1 MPAIMT
7 ATSNAQDIRH
17 MRHALVLAARGL
29 GRVAPNPAVGCVIVS
44 PNGSNGGRIVGRG
57 WTAPGGRP
65 HAETIALQQAGAAA
79 RGATAYVTLEP
90 CAHHGQT
97 PPCAEALVRAGVARV
112 VGAVEDPDPRVKGQG
127 FAHLREAGIS
137 VTTNVLASEAA
148 KLNEGFFD
156 RVTKARPLVTLK
168 IAQSLDGRTAAASG
182 ESQWITGE
190 AARRIG
196 HLMRAR
202 HDAILVGVETAL
214 NDDPDL
220 TCRLPGLEQ
229 ASPVRI
235 VLDSRL
241 RLDDRSKLAQSAKQV
256 PTWVFTTSANEGAA
270 LRARGVEVVRV
281 AGDARGQPDI
291 EAVLRVLA
299 ERGITRLLVEG
310 GAIVHA
316 AFLDRGVVDRLEV
329 FTAPMVLGNAGKGA
343 VGALAALSLEEAPRF
358 ERISCRAVGPD
369 VLESFVARA

>member
-7 ATSNAQDIRH
+7 ASPTPEDVRH
-17 MRHALVLAARGL
+17 MRHALALAARGL

-44 PNGSNGGRIVGRG
+44 PNGNNGGRIVGRG

-65 HAETIALQQAGAAA
+65 HAETIALEQAGAAA

-97 PPCAEALVRAGVARV
+97 PPCAEALAHAGIARV
-112 VGAVEDPDPRVKGQG
+112 VAAIEDPDPRVKGQG
-127 FAHLREAGIS
+127 FARLREAGIS
-137 VTTNVLASEAA
+137 LVTNVLAVEAA
-148 KLNEGFFD
+148 VLNEGFFD

-202 HDAILVGVETAL
+202 HDAILVGIETAL
-214 NDDPDL
+214 KDDPEL
-220 TCRLPGLEQ
+220 TCRLSGLEQ

-241 RLDDRSKLAQSAKQV
+241 RLGDSSKLAQSARRV
-256 PTWVFTTSANEGAA
+256 PTWVFTTAANENGA
-270 LRARGVEVVRV
+270 LRACGVEVIRV
-281 AGDARGQPDI
+281 AGDTRGQPDI

-299 ERGITRLLVEG
+299 ERGVTRLLVEG

-316 AFLDRGVVDRLEV
+316 AFLDREVVDRLEV

-343 VGALAALSLEEAPRF
+343 VGALAALSLGEAPRF
-358 ERISCRAVGPD
+358 ERISCRSVGPD